1 MKEGANSETLFWNVY
16 KLATVYSKINDQA
29 TDNKIH
35 EILSHFFAY
44 SFHNLM
50 IVLLSQQYKESN
62 DFPISGVY
70 SGFCYIKRLHW
81 SDSLALLC
89 H

>member
-1 MKEGANSETLFWNVY
+1 MFTNSPQCVL
-16 KLATVYSKINDQA
+16 NDQA

-35 EILSHFFAY
+35 DILLHFVAY

-50 IVLLSQQYKESN
+50 IVLLSQQYKEGYN
-62 DFPISGVY
+62 FLISGVY
-70 SGFCYIKRLHW
+70 SSFCYIKRLRW
-81 SDSLALLC
+81 SDSLVLLC

>member
-1 MKEGANSETLFWNVY
+1 MF
-16 KLATVYSKINDQA
+16 INFPQCILNNQA

-35 EILSHFFAY
+35 ESLLHFVAY
-44 SFHNLM
+44 SFHILM
-50 IVLLSQQYKESN
+50 IVLLSQKFKESCN
-62 DFPISGVY
+62 FPISGVY
-70 SGFCYIKRLHW
+70 SSFCYIKRLRW

>member
-1 MKEGANSETLFWNVY
+1 MF
-16 KLATVYSKINDQA
+16 INFRQGILNNQA

-35 EILSHFFAY
+35 ESLLHYVAY

-50 IVLLSQQYKESN
+50 VVLLSQQYKESN
-62 DFPISGVY
+62 NFPISGVY
-70 SGFCYIKRLHW
+70 SSFCYIKRLHW
-81 SDSLALLC
+81 SDSLASLC

>member
-1 MKEGANSETLFWNVY
+1 MFINIPQCIL
-16 KLATVYSKINDQA
+16 NDQA
-29 TDNKIH
+29 TDNKMH
-35 EILSHFFAY
+35 ESLLHYVAY

-50 IVLLSQQYKESN
+50 ILLLSRQYKEIYN
-62 DFPISGVY
+62 FPISGVY
-70 SGFCYIKRLHW
+70 SSFCYIKRLRW

>member
-1 MKEGANSETLFWNVY
+1 MFINLPQCI
-16 KLATVYSKINDQA
+16 LNDQG

-35 EILSHFFAY
+35 EILSHFVTY

-50 IVLLSQQYKESN
+50 VVLLSQQYKESN
-62 DFPISGVY
+62 NFPISGVY
-70 SGFCYIKRLHW
+70 SSFCYIKRLHW
-81 SDSLALLC
+81 SDSLASLC